1 MGTIVVFQYL
11 EGKMEGEFL
20 QGPVVTGQGQM
31 AFG

>member
-11 EGKMEGEFL
+11 RGKMETDIL
-20 QGPVVTGQGQM
+20 QGPVVTGEGQM